1 MGFVIKF
8 TLLLL
13 SPSFWRH
20 HSPHNLWWHLL
31 TCIDSGKGNAAGASP
46 CIYYTHSMQI
56 RWHKE
61 GVALLETSLSSL
73 RLSTQ
78 LGALFFGKKSLSF
91 LKKRV
96 NELLGCWDNT
106 MKRERE
112 KVCPSKNKSLSY
124 LRGVTCTS
132 WVGCY
137 QGTSLRAWTNGQV
150 LALF

>member
-1 MGFVIKF
+1 
-8 TLLLL
+8 
-13 SPSFWRH
+13 
-20 HSPHNLWWHLL
+20 
-31 TCIDSGKGNAAGASP
+31 
-46 CIYYTHSMQI
+46 MQI
-56 RWHKE
+56 RKRVE
-61 GVALLETSLSSL
+61 LETSPFVPPA

-78 LGALFFGKKSLSF
+78 LGALFSGKKSLSF